1 MIPYNTGF
9 NTYTV
14 HPVNNTFDTVQYY
27 NTPEYYNTAVHC
39 IIKCNTYS
47 IERSPVHGIVITFP
61 SPSDIG
67 ISNSDLIIGGEPAH
81 SVNWQ

>member
-47 IERSPVHGIVITFP
+47 IERSPVQGIVITFP

-67 ISNSDLIIGGEPAH
+67 ISNSDLIIGGGPAH